1 MAFKSVEEFKEERN
15 QGKFV
20 LEEDKDSAEVL
31 FLYRTKR
38 DELQADV
45 HYIRTSAY
53 TGYVH
58 CCGTGCP
65 ACARK
70 FRRDSKIFIPLY
82 VMTQTDRAHGGERRV
97 IDQILFWDKKTTFDK
112 QLDQDVFYNYATPI
126 DYVFK
131 ITRNGAYKD
140 MNTRYE
146 IKAIGTNTGLTY
158 DSVLAKFQ
166 AKMPDYYSNV
176 VKEFTATELENMLRD
191 SAATPA
197 SDLPEYTPVPRAG
210 YQSSLPNTYVNVTDA
225 VNPSSADAP
234 EIPEIGT
241 MPASD
246 VADDEFPDPDF

>member
-45 HYIRTSAY
+45 HYIRTRPY

-112 QLDQDVFYNYATPI
+112 QLDQDVFYNYPNPMEC
-126 DYVFK
+126 VFK
-131 ITRNGAYKD
+131 ITRNGAYRD

-146 IKAIGTNTGLTY
+146 IKALGRNTGLTY
-158 DSVLAKFQ
+158 DSILAKFQ

-176 VKEFTATELENMLRD
+176 VREYTAAELENMLQD

-241 MPASD
+241 MPAPD